1 MATAVSSIGENPK
14 DTFSAENEEENQ
26 VIESPHL
33 IRCRLWFYFTVSI
46 GVVLLAYIDLTSNLG
61 DFDSKIW
68 LSRPC
73 FIVLMFFLSFS
84 VLIGLVFTAILFTAL
99 FIKQTDK
106 VLFLD
111 LEKTSGPTSEL
122 VAICAW

>member
-1 MATAVSSIGENPK
+1 MATVVSSIGENPR
-14 DTFSAENEEENQ
+14 DTSSAEQEEEMG
-26 VIESPHL
+26 VESPHM
-33 IRCRLWFYFTVSI
+33 IRCRLWFYFSVSM

-61 DFDSKIW
+61 DFDPNSWI
-68 LSRPC
+68 SRPF
-73 FIVLMFFLSFS
+73 FIALMFFLSLS